1 MGKCTQVKR
10 TEQVLEACNAYFGD
24 THCRIV
30 KFADDTA
37 GDQSDSWIDLNA
49 IVIENNDYEE
59 SQFELVL
66 DNGSGTHVVASG
78 KTAILV
84 VYTDDDDA
92 ETIAGL
98 AKTAIEAVI
107 GSPFVVTQE
116 GAELHIQNKFIGPV
130 ADESAAGA
138 GDLEVELGREGFGG
152 SLGAFAEGGATLS
165 VEREVLDVTSDQTGA
180 LILDS
185 IIRGTNLSLSAT
197 LAEMTEKR
205 WEDLIGR
212 VAGDILEVNGVK
224 LIGWG
229 ESKLNQSLIALAGKI
244 VLHPIR
250 LPLTDRSR
258 DIMFWKTA
266 PNMNTIN
273 FSGSEVQGAEF
284 EFGSYLDANV
294 AKEVNLGVKGDW
306 TLAI

>member
-1 MGKCTQVKR
+1 
-10 TEQVLEACNAYFGD
+10 
-24 THCRIV
+24 
-30 KFADDTA
+30 
-37 GDQSDSWIDLNA
+37 
-49 IVIENNDYEE
+49 
-59 SQFELVL
+59 
-66 DNGSGTHVVASG
+66 
-78 KTAILV
+78 
-84 VYTDDDDA
+84 
-92 ETIAGL
+92 
-98 AKTAIEAVI
+98 
-107 GSPFVVTQE
+107 
-116 GAELHIQNKFIGPV
+116 
-130 ADESAAGA
+130 
-138 GDLEVELGREGFGG
+138 
-152 SLGAFAEGGATLS
+152 
-165 VEREVLDVTSDQTGA
+165 

-197 LAEMTEKR
+197 LAEMTEQR

-224 LIGWG
+224 LVGWG

-284 EFGSYLDANV
+284 EFGSYLDANI